1 MQMQFGSTY
10 QNHSSISK
18 SMSISKAKT
27 DRAYVNLCSDD
38 RAMPSC
44 RAVSAAM
51 EAALWDTSGSV
62 GYFGYAGT
70 HASADR
76 FHMSGITDKRC
87 SFLCSAVSELLRAR
101 AGSGFDLPL
110 SGLSEDSIFINS
122 GERSD
127 MISLG
132 GRLPESTKIY
142 IPLPASR
149 TTINAANGYYLSPRY
164 FTPAD
169 PLRAPLP
176 CDLPDDFPSE
186 GVESICLTNEPDS
199 VGGVCG
205 VSKSYA
211 PVAVFLCSPS
221 DATGIAFERAGLTE
235 WVEFAIK
242 HRVLLIFDATLS
254 PFVREY
260 EEAGRYV
267 STIYEIPGAVMCA
280 AEVCSLLPSWQGGIR
295 CGYSVLPDTEFFGRF
310 RGSCLHC
317 AEVSSGT
324 AVSYMTLRGAA
335 GVFSPDGINES
346 RRRVE
351 YYRCGARRL
360 AAALAAVGFEP
371 TSSVGVSPY
380 VFMRSYGE
388 YRDDGELC
396 RALLEHYGIEAS
408 PGSDF
413 GLGVEYRGR
422 EKCGINDTYSGSKV
436 KICYFRVSAIVSP
449 RELDLAVSGI

>member
-1 MQMQFGSTY
+1 MQMQFGSIY
-10 QNHSSISK
+10 QKNSSISK
-18 SMSISKAKT
+18 LSKISKN
-27 DRAYVNLCSDD
+27 DRACVNLCSDD
-38 RAMPSC
+38 RAVPSC
-44 RAVSAAM
+44 RAVSVAM
-51 EAALWDTSGSV
+51 EAALWDTTGC
-62 GYFGYAGT
+62 AGCFECART
-70 HASADR
+70 HAAIDR
-76 FHMSGITDKRC
+76 FQANSITGRKC
-87 SFLCSAVSELLRAR
+87 SFLCSAVAELLRAR
-101 AGSGFDLPL
+101 AGAGSGSGSDLPL
-110 SGLSEDSIFINS
+110 SGLGEASVFINS
-122 GERSD
+122 GERTD

-149 TTINAANGYYLSPRY
+149 ATVTAANGYFLSPSY

-176 CDLPDDFPSE
+176 CDLPDDFPTE
-186 GVESICLTNEPDS
+186 DS
-199 VGGVCG
+199 MVCG
-205 VSKSYA
+205 TGGAGKDAA

-221 DATGIAFERAGLTE
+221 DATGVAFERAGLTE

-242 HRVLLIFDATLS
+242 RRILLIFDATLS

-260 EEAGRYV
+260 EEIGRYV

-295 CGYSVLPDTEFFGRF
+295 CGYSVLPDTEFFGRL
-310 RGSCLHC
+310 RGIFPHC
-317 AEVSSGT
+317 TEAPSGA
-324 AVSYMTLRGAA
+324 AVSYMILRGAA

-351 YYRCGARRL
+351 YYRRGARRL

-371 TSSVGVSPY
+371 ASSVGVSPY
-380 VFMRSYGE
+380 VFMRSRGE

-396 RALLEHYGIEAS
+396 RALLENYGIEAS

-413 GLGVEYRGR
+413 GLGSSSNPGVSA
-422 EKCGINDTYSGSKV
+422 CGDKESGGASDTKNSSEV

>member
-1 MQMQFGSTY
+1 MQIQPGSIY
-10 QNHSSISK
+10 QNNSPKSSP
-18 SMSISKAKT
+18 

-51 EAALWDTSGSV
+51 EAALWDTCPD
-62 GYFGYAGT
+62 YART
-70 HASADR
+70 HAAIDR
-76 FHMSGITDKRC
+76 FRASGITGRNC

-101 AGSGFDLPL
+101 TGSGLDLPL
-110 SGLSEDSIFINS
+110 SGLGEDSVFINS
-122 GERSD
+122 GDRTD
-127 MISLG
+127 LLSLG

-149 TTINAANGYYLSPRY
+149 ATVNAANGYFLSPRY

-176 CDLPDDFPSE
+176 CDLPDD
-186 GVESICLTNEPDS
+186 VLTNDA
-199 VGGVCG
+199 
-205 VSKSYA
+205 YA
-211 PVAVFLCSPS
+211 GEMGKAVAPAAVFLCSPS
-221 DATGIAFERAGLTE
+221 DATGVAFERAELTE

-242 HRVLLIFDATLS
+242 RRILLIFDATLS

-260 EEAGRYV
+260 EEVGRYV

-280 AEVCSLLPSWQGGIR
+280 AEVCSLLPSWQGGLR

-310 RGSCLHC
+310 RGSCRHC
-317 AEVSSGT
+317 AETPGKTPIETPSGA
-324 AVSYMTLRGAA
+324 AVSYMILRGAA

-351 YYRCGARRL
+351 YYRRGARRL

-371 TSSVGVSPY
+371 ASSVGVSPY
-380 VFMRSYGE
+380 VFMRSMGE

-396 RALLEHYGIEAS
+396 RALLENYGIEAS

-413 GLGVEYRGR
+413 DLEASYDVECEDKNKEKGGVE
-422 EKCGINDTYSGSKV
+422 DTKSRNNNV
-436 KICYFRVSAIVSP
+436 KICYFRVSAIASP

>member
-1 MQMQFGSTY
+1 MQIQFGPMY
-10 QNHSSISK
+10 QKNSSISK
-18 SMSISKAKT
+18 ISKKT
-27 DRAYVNLCSDD
+27 KNDRACVNLCSDD

-51 EAALWDTSGSV
+51 EAALWDTTGACR
-62 GYFGYAGT
+62 FEYARKR
-70 HASADR
+70 AAIDR
-76 FHMSGITDKRC
+76 LHEIDITNRKC
-87 SFLCSAVSELLRAR
+87 SFLCSAVAELLRAR
-101 AGSGFDLPL
+101 AGAGSGAGSGSDLPL
-110 SGLSEDSIFINS
+110 SGLGEASVFVNS
-122 GERSD
+122 GERTD

-132 GRLPESTKIY
+132 GRLPENTKIY

-149 TTINAANGYYLSPRY
+149 ATVNAANVYFLSPRY

-176 CDLPDDFPSE
+176 RDLPDDFPTENS
-186 GVESICLTNEPDS
+186 L
-199 VGGVCG
+199 VCG
-205 VSKSYA
+205 TGCTGKDA
-211 PVAVFLCSPS
+211 TPVAVFLCSPS
-221 DATGIAFERAGLTE
+221 DATGVAFERAGLTE

-242 HRVLLIFDATLS
+242 RRILLIFDATLS

-260 EEAGRYV
+260 EEIGRYV

-295 CGYSVLPDTEFFGRF
+295 CGYSVLPDTEFFGRL
-310 RGSCLHC
+310 RTLCPHC
-317 AEVSSGT
+317 TEAPSGA
-324 AVSYMTLRGAA
+324 AVSYMILRGAA
-335 GVFSPDGINES
+335 GVFSPEGINES

-351 YYRCGARRL
+351 YYRRGARRL

-371 TSSVGVSPY
+371 ASSVGVSPY
-380 VFMRSYGE
+380 VFMRSRGE

-396 RALLEHYGIEAS
+396 RALLENYGIKAS

-413 GLGVEYRGR
+413 GLGSSGHGGFA
-422 EKCGINDTYSGSKV
+422 CGDKESGGTSDTKNNNEV

>member
-1 MQMQFGSTY
+1 MQMQFGPMY
-10 QNHSSISK
+10 QKNSSISK
-18 SMSISKAKT
+18 ISKKSKN
-27 DRAYVNLCSDD
+27 DRACVNLCSDD

-51 EAALWDTSGSV
+51 EAALWDTSGACR
-62 GYFGYAGT
+62 FEYARKRT
-70 HASADR
+70 ATDR
-76 FHMSGITDKRC
+76 LHEIDITNRKC
-87 SFLCSAVSELLRAR
+87 SFLCSAVAELLRAR
-101 AGSGFDLPL
+101 AGAGSGSGSGFDLPL
-110 SGLSEDSIFINS
+110 SGLGEDSVFINS
-122 GERSD
+122 GERTD

-132 GRLPESTKIY
+132 GRLPENTKIY

-149 TTINAANGYYLSPRY
+149 ATVNAANGYFLSPRY

-176 CDLPDDFPSE
+176 CDLPDDFPTE
-186 GVESICLTNEPDS
+186 DS
-199 VGGVCG
+199 MVCG
-205 VSKSYA
+205 TGCAGKDA
-211 PVAVFLCSPS
+211 TPVAVFLCSPS
-221 DATGIAFERAGLTE
+221 DATGVAFERAGIVE

-242 HRVLLIFDATLS
+242 RRILLIFDATLS

-260 EEAGRYV
+260 EEIGRYV

-295 CGYSVLPDTEFFGRF
+295 CGYSVLPDTEFFGRL
-310 RGSCLHC
+310 RGIFPHC
-317 AEVSSGT
+317 AEAPSGA
-324 AVSYMTLRGAA
+324 AVSYMILRGAA
-335 GVFSPDGINES
+335 GVFSPEGINES

-351 YYRCGARRL
+351 YYRRGARRL

-371 TSSVGVSPY
+371 ASSVGVSPY
-380 VFMRSYGE
+380 VFMRSRGE

-396 RALLEHYGIEAS
+396 RALLENYGIEAS

-413 GLGVEYRGR
+413 GLESSGHGGFA
-422 EKCGINDTYSGSKV
+422 CGDKESGGTSDTKNNNEV

>member
-1 MQMQFGSTY
+1 MQIQFGPMY
-10 QNHSSISK
+10 QKNSSISK
-18 SMSISKAKT
+18 ISKKT
-27 DRAYVNLCSDD
+27 KNDRACVNLCSDD

-51 EAALWDTSGSV
+51 EAALWDTTGACRFE
-62 GYFGYAGT
+62 YTRKRA
-70 HASADR
+70 AIDR
-76 FHMSGITDKRC
+76 LHEIDIKDRKC
-87 SFLCSAVSELLRAR
+87 SFLCSAVAELLRAR
-101 AGSGFDLPL
+101 AGAGSGSDLPL
-110 SGLSEDSIFINS
+110 SGLGEASVFVNS
-122 GERSD
+122 GERTD

-132 GRLPESTKIY
+132 GRLPENTKIY

-149 TTINAANGYYLSPRY
+149 ATVNAANGYFLSPRY

-176 CDLPDDFPSE
+176 RDLPDDFPTENS
-186 GVESICLTNEPDS
+186 L
-199 VGGVCG
+199 VCG
-205 VSKSYA
+205 TGCAGKDA
-211 PVAVFLCSPS
+211 TPVAVFLCSPS
-221 DATGIAFERAGLTE
+221 DATGVAFERAGLTE

-242 HRVLLIFDATLS
+242 RRILLIFDATLS

-260 EEAGRYV
+260 EEIGRYV

-295 CGYSVLPDTEFFGRF
+295 CGYSVLPDTEFFGRL
-310 RGSCLHC
+310 RTSCPHC
-317 AEVSSGT
+317 TEAPSEA
-324 AVSYMTLRGAA
+324 AVSYMILRGAA
-335 GVFSPDGINES
+335 GVFSPEGINES

-351 YYRCGARRL
+351 YYRRGARRL

-371 TSSVGVSPY
+371 ASSVGVSPY
-380 VFMRSYGE
+380 VFMRSRGE

-396 RALLEHYGIEAS
+396 RALLENYGIEAS

-413 GLGVEYRGR
+413 GLGSSGHGGFA
-422 EKCGINDTYSGSKV
+422 CGDKESGGASDTKNSSKV